1 MVTTI
6 SKLMSNPYHGSCQ
19 ASLNAPSTPASTTA
33 GAEEQTQMASPEEI
47 ASSLGGSVRS
57 EKSMNLDK
65 PAGEPVGK
73 TLTASP
79 PSPTSSLPSSASRIA
94 KPEVL

>member
-1 MVTTI
+1 M
-6 SKLMSNPYHGSCQ
+6 NG
-19 ASLNAPSTPASTTA
+19 PSTPASTTA

-57 EKSMNLDK
+57 EKSVELDK
-65 PAGEPVGK
+65 PAGERVDKAYTP
-73 TLTASP
+73 SP

-94 KPEVL
+94 KPQVLWSDQCFFSFEQTKW